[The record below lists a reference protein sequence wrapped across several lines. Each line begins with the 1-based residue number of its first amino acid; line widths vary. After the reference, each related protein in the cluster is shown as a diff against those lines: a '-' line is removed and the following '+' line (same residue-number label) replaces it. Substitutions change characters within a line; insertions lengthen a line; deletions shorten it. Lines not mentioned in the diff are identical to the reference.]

1 MNLGS
6 NSVDA
11 RPLVTGS
18 CSQCRNPVYA
28 DEGYHAVSGR
38 HWECEM
44 QAAAKLPIKAGI
56 SNPSKSVFRG

>member
-6 NSVDA
+6 LNVAA

-18 CSQCRNPVYA
+18 CSLCRNPVYA

-44 QAAAKLPIKAGI
+44 QATATLPLKDGI
-56 SNPSKSVFRG
+56 NNPSKSVFGG